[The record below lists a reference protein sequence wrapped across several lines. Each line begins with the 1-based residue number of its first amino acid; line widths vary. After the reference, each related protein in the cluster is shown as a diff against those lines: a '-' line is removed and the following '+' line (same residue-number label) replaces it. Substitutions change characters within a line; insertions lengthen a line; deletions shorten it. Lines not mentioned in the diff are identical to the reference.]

1 MWSVAW
7 SPNGKYLV
15 SGSDD
20 RMIRV
25 WKEVAQHKWECVLV
39 LAGHERSVY
48 SVCWGPGKNKEE
60 GSLGWIA
67 STGGD
72 GAIRVWELVVRIFW
86 PPFSASVPY
95 VLFQEPPAEEG
106 STNIVP
112 PSHKL
117 LAFLPSSHGVYDV
130 NTIAWCPRKGFE
142 DLLASAGDDGA
153 ARIWQVKPE

>member
-1 MWSVAW
+1 MLHGTPQRRSSSFLFQFSQHMTYQSLAQVLASGSYDDTIKLYIDDPSDDWFCFATLTGHTSTVWSVAW
-7 SPNGKYLV
+7 APNGKYLV

-60 GSLGWIA
+60 GILGWIA

-72 GAIRVWELVVRIFW
+72 GAIRVWELVV
-86 PPFSASVPY
+86 
-95 VLFQEPPAEEG
+95 
-106 STNIVP
+106 
-112 PSHKL
+112 
-117 LAFLPSSHGVYDV
+117 
-130 NTIAWCPRKGFE
+130 
-142 DLLASAGDDGA
+142 
-153 ARIWQVKPE
+153 